1 MGGPCEALPAVMRER
16 AVGLGHP
23 VRIFTFLDGVPP
35 VVRCVEQ
42 LGREPLR
49 HRLFVA
55 LARGNNQ
62 PANTQCLAAVRAH
75 LDRHLIGRAADA
87 AGTHLDRGHDVVE
100 RLLEHGERILFG
112 LAFDKVE
119 GTVDD
124 VLGDRFLALV
134 HDRVHEFGHHYVPEF
149 RIGQNLALL
158 GTVTTGHRSD
168 SALFRTLGAVLG
180 PALLAVLDALRVE
193 HAAQDVIAHTGQVL
207 DAAAA
212 DHDDRV
218 LLQIVTL
225 ARDVAD
231 HLEAVGEAYLRDL
244 AQRRVR
250 LFRRRR
256 VDARAHPAFL
266 RALLHRGYFLARL
279 LDDPRLADQLVD
291 RRHLAL
297 TSLTA
302 RYCAAF
308 VSAGAKSPIALPRA
322 RPVRDVLTRNTKSRH
337 PDLDDAVIK
346 QRIAPSKPHAI
357 VHPEKTAPRQGQRQR
372 LSFISQAS

>member
-1 MGGPCEALPAVMRER
+1 MREC

-23 VRIFTFLDGVPP
+23 MRVFAFLDGVPP
-35 VVRCVEQ
+35 IVRRVEQ

-49 HRLFVA
+49 HRLFIA
-55 LARGNNQ
+55 LARGRDQ
-62 PANTQCLAAVRAH
+62 PANAQGLAPI
-75 LDRHLIGRAADA
+75 LTYFDRHLISGAADA
-87 AGTHLDRGHDVVE
+87 AGAHLDRGHDVVE

-119 GTVDD
+119 GAVDD
-124 VLGDRFLALV
+124 VFGNRFLALV
-134 HDRVHEFGHHYVPEF
+134 HDGVHEFGHDLVPEF
-149 RIGQNLALL
+149 WVGQNLALL

-180 PALLAVLDALRVE
+180 PALLTVLDALGVE
-193 HAAQDVIAHTGQVL
+193 HAAQNVIAHTRKVL

-212 DHDDRV
+212 DHDNRM

-231 HLEAVGEAYLRDL
+231 HLEAVGEADLGDL

-250 LFRRRR
+250 LLRRRR
-256 VDARAHPAFL
+256 VNARAHPAFL
-266 RALLHRGYFLARL
+266 RALLQRGHFLARL
-279 LDDPRLADQLVD
+279 LDDPRLADQLID

-302 RYCAAF
+302 RYRAAF
-308 VSAGAKSPIALPRA
+308 VSAGAKSPIALQRA
-322 RPVRDVLTRNTKSRH
+322 RPVQDVLARNTKSRH

-357 VHPEKTAPRQGQRQR
+357 VHPEKTPP
-372 LSFISQAS
+372 